1 MATNQ
6 RQRDR
11 YAQDETYR
19 ERKIRQAQEHRA
31 KLRKERER
39 LKLMRGWHPIITV
52 PDNEVVLLYD
62 PEVFWPVVAK
72 LKNQKWEYIHY
83 QGPELHPTHWRY
95 MLEIPK
101 I

>member
-1 MATNQ
+1 
-6 RQRDR
+6 
-11 YAQDETYR
+11 
-19 ERKIRQAQEHRA
+19 
-31 KLRKERER
+31 
-39 LKLMRGWHPIITV
+39 MRGWHPIITV